1 MFRNPIKNQEGIG
14 LIAAI
19 FLIVV
24 VAMFG
29 VLIARYTMISSQ
41 ASAEDYLWSQSLYAA
56 ESGAKLRILEH
67 DNGGNWGTWENP
79 TIQGFNLTL
88 YSQGLILPATDT
100 PTTITPLPINDDSIY
115 DLSVKAEKA
124 SICRTIV
131 GRY

>member
-41 ASAEDYLWSQSLYAA
+41 ASAEDYLWSQALYAA
-56 ESGAKLRILEH
+56 EGAAQLRILNH
-67 DNGGNWGTWENP
+67 DGGGGGWGWVDP
-79 TIQGFNLTL
+79 TIQGFNLTWS
-88 YSQGLILPATDT
+88 SQGAILTAAD
-100 PTTITPLPINDDSIY
+100 LPSVIGASNVY
-115 DLSVKAEKA
+115 DLSVQANKA
-124 SICRTIV
+124 SISRTIEV
-131 GRY
+131 RYEL

>member
-1 MFRNPIKNQEGIG
+1 MFHRPLHNHDGIG

-24 VAMFG
+24 VGMFG

-41 ASAEDYLWSQSLYAA
+41 TSAEDYLWSQALYAA

-67 DNGGNWGTWENP
+67 DNGGNWGTWVDP

-88 YSQGLILPATDT
+88 SSQGATLTAPDLPSVIATSN
-100 PTTITPLPINDDSIY
+100 IFE
-115 DLSVKAEKA
+115 LSVQASKA
-124 SICRTIV
+124 SISRTIEV
-131 GRY
+131 RYTTP